1 MSKITKDNAK
11 EMQAKGAAKRKENT
25 ARRRALREV
34 LVEELSKPV
43 SKDSKMTKLEWL
55 VAKALQNTSNEVD
68 LSDLMKLQELL
79 GEKQLNL
86 NFETRKPSE
95 VAADIL
101 NEIGD

>member
-1 MSKITKDNAK
+1 M
-11 EMQAKGAAKRKENT
+11 
-25 ARRRALREV
+25 
-34 LVEELSKPV
+34 
-43 SKDSKMTKLEWL
+43 
-55 VAKALQNTSNEVD
+55 AKALQNTSNEVD
-68 LSDLMKLQELL
+68 LSDLMKFQELL